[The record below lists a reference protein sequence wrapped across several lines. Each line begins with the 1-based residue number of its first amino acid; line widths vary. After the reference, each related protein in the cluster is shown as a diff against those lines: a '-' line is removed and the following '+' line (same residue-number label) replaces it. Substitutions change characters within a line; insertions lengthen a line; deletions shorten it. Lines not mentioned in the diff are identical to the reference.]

1 MSKPISS
8 CCRNA
13 TKITAP
19 LVSFNKPKLELSKLI
34 APANQSLKHVETKPI
49 TNVEKLTIKKRH
61 EPIKHSKIQPEIN
74 SKSIK
79 SNLFKDDCNYLNS
92 LREQFLMNS
101 NISSQLCRFAYQQ
114 QVTSCV
120 IPNQHYTNC
129 MPILA

>member
-19 LVSFNKPKLELSKLI
+19 LVSFNKPKPVLSKHI
-34 APANQSLKHVETKPI
+34 VPADQGAKHVGTKPI
-49 TNVEKLTIKKRH
+49 ANVEKLTLKKRH
-61 EPIKHSKIQPEIN
+61 EPLKHPKIPQEIN
-74 SKSIK
+74 SKAFK
-79 SNLFKDDCNYLNS
+79 SSLFKDDCNYLNS
-92 LREQFLMNS
+92 LREQFLLNS
-101 NISSQLCRFAYQQ
+101 NLSSQLCRFAYQQ

-120 IPNQHYTNC
+120 IPNQQYTNC